1 MPETI
6 IQQDAAVSHKNS
18 MGNYAIEVNL
28 RRSTPDAK
36 DGLKLV
42 HRRILDVMFND
53 EPCAE
58 KLVKTSAV
66 VGTTMKK
73 SHPHGDASI
82 GDAIKPMVN
91 WWEIGIPLIDTRSNY
106 GNFHGKGAAAP
117 RYTEIKL
124 SQFCLDCVIGDL
136 RKSKNIVDW
145 VDTFDYRDKEPE
157 YFPVKVPLLLIN
169 GTFGIGVGIKTEIPK
184 HPINEVIDATLRVIE
199 DPSAPVVLVPDTCM
213 PCEIVEANWK
223 KICNTG
229 HGKYKVRGII
239 DIEQNKDGSYS
250 LIIKSVPDRVYFD
263 RGNAENGGVKY
274 VILKMVEEK
283 KLPQIMSIDIDS
295 KGTDMRIIIRLR
307 KGADPNF
314 VRDMIYKNTQ
324 MESPYSVNFET
335 LDGIKPLRMSYKSYI
350 EFFIEQAKTNKF
362 RLYANKLQKAN
373 TRYHK
378 ITSYIE
384 ILKSDKLQE
393 MLKVMQTMKEI
404 NDKALMEKL
413 IKKFGISDIQAEFLI
428 NSTYKTSSIAYR
440 LSYEKEAKALEEDIK
455 HFIDMITI
463 DELIIQEIVDELKYF
478 KKKYG
483 QPRRSKVI
491 KIKDLSH
498 IPEGQFN
505 IVITEAGFVRKLSP
519 FDAVNNI
526 KGDAPKH
533 VMTVENTENILL
545 FTASGKVFNVPI
557 HKIPVTE
564 KSGVG
569 TDLRLLVKGLVS
581 DIVEI
586 MYLPM
591 VKERANDAKNKY
603 FIMTLTEGNC
613 IKKMDLD
620 DFLNVPP
627 SGILFTKI
635 NSGDRVIDVKIV
647 SKDSDI
653 IVWSDRK
660 ALRMRAEAVPHF
672 RRNALGVGAMSGKE
686 HIDGFTE
693 VRKDIT
699 DVLVVTN
706 SGRVNRFDII
716 GLPLSDRYKAGSNVV
731 KLGKTDNIHSI
742 LCCNSNDMLLVTS
755 KVGDTEYPVGSI
767 KTGSSISAGEKV
779 IPLKNDV
786 ILKTKILS
794 NPN

>member
-1 MPETI
+1 MPENI
-6 IQQDAAVSHKNS
+6 IQKDAAQSHTEDMAK
-18 MGNYAIEVNL
+18 YAIEVNR
-28 RRSTPDAK
+28 RRSISDAK

-58 KLVKTSAV
+58 KLVKTSAI

-73 SHPHGDASI
+73 SHPHGDTSI
-82 GDAIKPMVN
+82 SDAIKPMVN
-91 WWEIGIPLIDTRSNY
+91 WWEIGMPLIDTRSNY

-136 RKSKNIVDW
+136 KKSKNIVDW

-157 YFPVKVPLLLIN
+157 YFPVKVPVLLIN
-169 GTFGIGVGIKTEIPK
+169 GTFGLGVGIKAEIPK
-184 HPINEVIDATLRVIE
+184 HPVNEVIDATLKVIE
-199 DPSAPVVLVPDTCM
+199 DPSAPVVLIPDTCM

-229 HGKYKVRGII
+229 HGSYRVRGII
-239 DIEQNKDGSYS
+239 DIEQNKDGTYS

-263 RGNAENGGVKY
+263 KGNAKNEGVKY
-274 VILKMVEEK
+274 TILKMVEDK
-283 KLPQIMSIDIDS
+283 KLPQITSIDIDS
-295 KGTDMRIIIRLR
+295 KDRDMRIVIRLR
-307 KGADPNF
+307 KGSDPNF
-314 VRDMIYKNTQ
+314 VRDMIYKNTL
-324 MESPYSVNFET
+324 MESPCSVNFET
-335 LDGIKPLRMSYKSYI
+335 LDGITPLRMSYKSYI

-384 ILKSDKLQE
+384 ILKSDKLPA
-393 MLKVMQTMKEI
+393 MLKVMQSMKEI

-440 LSYEKEAKALEEDIK
+440 ISYEKEAASLEADIK
-455 HFIDMITI
+455 HYIDMITI
-463 DELIIQEIVDELKYF
+463 DELIIQEIVEELKYF
-478 KKKYG
+478 KKKYS

-505 IVITEAGFVRKLSP
+505 IVITEAGFIRKLSTT
-519 FDAVNNI
+519 DNINNI
-526 KGDAPKH
+526 KGDAPKY
-533 VMTVENTENILL
+533 VISVENTENILL
-545 FTASGKVFNVPI
+545 FTTSGKVFNVPV

-569 TDLRLLVKGLVS
+569 TDLRLIVKGLVS
-581 DIVEI
+581 DIMKV
-586 MYLPM
+586 MYLPKI
-591 VKERANDAKNKY
+591 KEYATSPNKY
-603 FIMTLTEGNC
+603 FMMTLTEGNC

-635 NSGDRVIDVKIV
+635 NQGDKVIEVKIV
-647 SKDSDI
+647 SNDSDI

-660 ALRMRAEAVPHF
+660 ALRMKSESVPHF
-672 RRNALGVGAMSGKE
+672 RRNTLGVGAMSGKE
-686 HIDGFTE
+686 RIDGFAE
-693 VRKDIT
+693 ASKDIT

-706 SGRVNRFDII
+706 SGKVNRFDII

-731 KLGKTDNIHSI
+731 KLGKTDTINSI
-742 LCCNSNDMLLVTS
+742 LCCNSDDMLVVTS
-755 KVGDTEYPVGSI
+755 KIGETEYPVSQI
-767 KTGSSISAGEKV
+767 KIGSSISTGEKI

-794 NPN
+794 SPN